1 MLSAPLSGIKSLM
14 LDKVMRQTVDQ
25 IWDVY
30 DADGNG
36 VMDFEETKVFLND
49 YMGKFGSGEK
59 LSNRELKILFKEID
73 EDGSGELDKEEIIVL
88 LKAVCN
94 MKK

>member
-1 MLSAPLSGIKSLM
+1 M
-14 LDKVMRQTVDQ
+14 LDKVMRQTVEQ

-36 VMDFEETKVFLND
+36 VMDFEETKVFLDD

>member
-1 MLSAPLSGIKSLM
+1 M

-59 LSNRELKILFKEID
+59 LSNRELKILFKQID
-73 EDGSGELDKEEIIVL
+73 EDGSGELDKEEIIDL

>member
-1 MLSAPLSGIKSLM
+1 M

-36 VMDFEETKVFLND
+36 VMDFQETKVFLND
-49 YMGKFGSGEK
+49 YMGKFGKGEK
-59 LSNRELKILFKEID
+59 FSNRELKILFKQID

>member
-1 MLSAPLSGIKSLM
+1 MSMKSKI
-14 LDKVMRQTVDQ
+14 LDQVLRQTVDQ

-36 VMDFEETKVFLND
+36 LMDFEETKVFLND
-49 YMGKFGSGEK
+49 YMEKFGTGEK

-73 EDGSGELDKEEIIVL
+73 DDGSGELDKEEIIEL
-88 LKAVCN
+88 LKAVC
-94 MKK
+94 